1 MWNKKNT
8 LYGLKNIMEM
18 ARTKANIKRLFIAI
32 TQSEVGW
39 TKRFKSILRELN
51 SDKKVSE
58 MFLFDTWH

>member
-1 MWNKKNT
+1 
-8 LYGLKNIMEM
+8 MEM